1 MDTTYIIGL
10 LLIII
15 VLTFFY
21 IIYNSKKKVEPK
33 KALELGKNKW
43 LFPEDGIGK
52 MEKGRSF
59 SEPELKKNKFS

>member
-10 LLIII
+10 LFIII
-15 VLTFFY
+15 VLTLFY
-21 IIYNSKKKVEPK
+21 IIYNSKKKVKLEK
-33 KALELGKNKW
+33 SLELGKNKW
-43 LFPEDGIGK
+43 LFPTDGIGK